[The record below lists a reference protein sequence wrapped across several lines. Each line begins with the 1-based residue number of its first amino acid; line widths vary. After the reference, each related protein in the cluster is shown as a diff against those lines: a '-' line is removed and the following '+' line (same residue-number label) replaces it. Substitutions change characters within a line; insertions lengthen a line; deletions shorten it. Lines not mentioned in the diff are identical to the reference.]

1 MEFLLCLFFGLLLLL
16 VFNYLFSQRDILSP
30 TVVMTV
36 MFIISTVFALIN
48 ARNWNIDYDPLATF
62 YILTGIIVFSIPIL
76 ISANKIKPTSEI
88 VTYRKLS
95 ISTWKVVFAILTD
108 IIIIYLYK
116 KEMYSIA
123 AQAGYGGEHLQW
135 FIRNS
140 TSYEGSMEFSATLR
154 ILVRFVDITAYIFLF
169 TFINNSLYKVVNKRE
184 LLLLVPIF
192 LFIYKTSLTGGRLD
206 IIKLVVAAVVQAYIL
221 QKAKFGWNRIISG
234 RYMIIGIAGLLI
246 GIPSFYYGLF
256 LVGRTTT
263 RTLMESISTYLGG
276 PIQHFNQFIQNPPLP
291 SKYIGSET
299 LVPILNMLGNAGIID
314 YHSTVHLEFRQLSST
329 IGNVYTFFRRP
340 LYDFGPIGMYLF
352 VFCIGALFSY
362 FYFII
367 IRSRRRSDF
376 WDMNVMIY
384 SYLFYW
390 VFLSS
395 IEQYS
400 MVIISVFTLIA
411 IILFYVLSI
420 FYWQFSFTPRGVI
433 FINKDNEIQ
442 REELK

>member
-95 ISTWKVVFAILTD
+95 ISTWKVVFAILLD
-108 IIIIYLYK
+108 IIIVHLYK

-123 AQAGYGGEHLQW
+123 AQLGYSGEHLQW
-135 FIRNS
+135 FIRNL
-140 TSYEGSMEFSATLR
+140 TNYEGSMEFSAILR
-154 ILVRFVDITAYIFLF
+154 VLVRFIDITAYIFLF
-169 TFINNSLYKVVNKRE
+169 TFINNSLYKVVEKRE
-184 LLLLVPIF
+184 ILLLIPVFI
-192 LFIYKTSLTGGRLD
+192 FIYKTSLTGGRQD
-206 IIKLVVAAVVQAYIL
+206 IIKLVVAAVVQIYIL
-221 QKAKFGWNRIISG
+221 QKAKLGWKKVISG
-234 RYMIIGIAGLLI
+234 RYMLVGMTGLLV

-263 RTLMESISTYLGG
+263 RTLMESVSTYIGG
-276 PIQHFNQFIQNPPLP
+276 PIQHFNQFIQNPVPA

-299 LVPILNMLGNAGIID
+299 LVPILNMLGDAGIID
-314 YHSTVHLEFRQLSST
+314 YHSTVHLEFRKLGST

-340 LYDFGPIGMYLF
+340 LHDFGPIGMYLF
-352 VFCIGALFSY
+352 VFFIGILFSY
-362 FYFII
+362 LYYII
-367 IRSRRRSDF
+367 IRSRRRSDI

-390 VFLSS
+390 IFLSS
-395 IEQYS
+395 IDQYS
-400 MVIISVFTLIA
+400 MTIISMFTLIA
-411 IILFYVLSI
+411 IILFYLLSI
-420 FYWQFSFTPRGVI
+420 FYWQFSFTPRGIV

-442 REELK
+442 REKLR